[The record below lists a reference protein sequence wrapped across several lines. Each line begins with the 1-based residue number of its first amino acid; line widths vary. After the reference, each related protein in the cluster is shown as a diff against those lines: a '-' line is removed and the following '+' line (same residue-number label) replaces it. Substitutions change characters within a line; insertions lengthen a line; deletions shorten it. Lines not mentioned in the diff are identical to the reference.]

1 MSKPAK
7 DLRSRTQP
15 EHVALLDRAAD
26 DAGRYI
32 EARSAVAGVLVQ
44 LGWLSEASDLPLP
57 QAEFMYYRITPHGLR
72 VHAKAHG
79 RSLAAPAPALEA
91 LSDSESD
98 EPEPYGCGP
107 RGRTYAA
114 QADTW
119 GLDQ

>member
-26 DAGRYI
+26 AGEPI
-32 EARSAVAGVLVQ
+32 HAAAVVADVLVE
-44 LGWLSEASDLPLP
+44 LGWLQQVYPDAE
-57 QAEFMYYRITPHGLR
+57 QAEYRITPHGLR

-119 GLDQ
+119 GLDR